1 MRPMAPVRT
10 PPALLPCCL
19 WANCPNATD
28 LTEAKVQKELAQE
41 EDSRLAAG
49 GTSLHTTSPGS
60 FLTLAMELEELQ

>member
-10 PPALLPCCL
+10 LSVLLSCRL
-19 WANCPNATD
+19 WANCPNAAD

-49 GTSLHTTSPGS
+49 GTSLHTTSPAA
-60 FLTLAMELEELQ
+60 FITLAMDLEELQ